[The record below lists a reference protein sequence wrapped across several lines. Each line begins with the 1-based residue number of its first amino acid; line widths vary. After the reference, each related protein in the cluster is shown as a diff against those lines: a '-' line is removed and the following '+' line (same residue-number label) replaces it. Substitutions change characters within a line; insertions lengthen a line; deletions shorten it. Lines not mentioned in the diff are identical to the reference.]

1 VKALRRVALSLLGL
15 FFIGAGGNHFVHPAY
30 YMRIVPPYLPVHSL
44 LVQISGILECL
55 GGIGVLI
62 PTTRKLAG
70 TGLIALLVAVFPA
83 NLQMAQHPEQYG
95 DIGSAP
101 LFYIRLP
108 LQLILISW
116 VWWTC
121 LATERR

>member
-1 VKALRRVALSLLGL
+1 
-15 FFIGAGGNHFVHPAY
+15 
-30 YMRIVPPYLPVHSL
+30 
-44 LVQISGILECL
+44 
-55 GGIGVLI
+55 
-62 PTTRKLAG
+62 
-70 TGLIALLVAVFPA
+70 
-83 NLQMAQHPEQYG
+83 MAQHPEQYG